1 MVISN
6 AIPTFF
12 FALWYYSGWNIV
24 PEKLFDEIFQFSHR
38 ERCVPPTR
46 WERVRL

>member
-12 FALWYYSGWNIV
+12 FCTLVLLWLEYL